1 MLVGGNFEV
10 CKARAAGRAFAASK
24 SSTRVIRQLWG
35 VAKGQFRTKGR
46 YASATVRG
54 TKWLTADRCDG
65 TLIRVAAGAVSVRD
79 FVKHRSRTL
88 RAGRHYLARAPRE
101 RG

>member
-1 MLVGGNFEV
+1 M
-10 CKARAAGRAFAASK
+10 
-24 SSTRVIRQLWG
+24 IRHLWG

-65 TLIRVAAGAVSVRD
+65 TLIRVVTGEVTVRN
-79 FVKHRSRTL
+79 FVKHRSLIL
-88 RAGRHYLARAPRE
+88 RRHHQYLARAS
-101 RG
+101 